1 MGLHRPHHHFCS
13 LHHHK
18 ILHDEDCEALDLL
31 DDLVDAYGDGD
42 DDDDDGDQVEDF
54 QLTLVVG
61 AFFAL
66 IGIGCCLSMAENVA
80 VETAVYFSKQNQE
93 GEII

>member
-1 MGLHRPHHHFCS
+1 M
-13 LHHHK
+13 
-18 ILHDEDCEALDLL
+18 ILHDEGHEALEDDLLDLL
-31 DDLVDAYGDGD
+31 GEYGDDG

-80 VETAVYFSKQNQE
+80 VETAVYFSKKSR
-93 GEII
+93 G